1 MKAALSKS
9 PHPIAG
15 TRPKWGSLLPP
26 LLILLVLS
34 LAAVAPACTPLPA
47 TTPAVT
53 STATL
58 EETPGSD
65 WYSLYFTDPDSPT
78 AGSFRGGPDSDLAAA
93 IRGAHQ
99 SVDAAIY
106 HLNLW
111 SIRNALIA
119 AHNNGVN
126 VRIVMESDNMD
137 EVEVQEMQ
145 AAGLVI
151 LGDRRE
157 SLMHNKFV
165 VIDQAEV
172 WTGSMNFTIN
182 GGYFNDNHLVRI
194 HSTRLAENYHRE
206 FEEMFLQDMFG
217 DNQIADTPH
226 PILTLN
232 GTQVETYFSPDD
244 DTAARI
250 VALIHQAEKNIYFM
264 AYSFTSDD
272 IAAAMLEQ
280 AATGV
285 TVSGVFEEGQY
296 YANTGTEFDR
306 LLEARLDVRLD
317 GNGRNMHHKVII
329 IDEQTVI
336 LGSYNFSRNAETR
349 NDENTLIIHNPEI
362 AAQFLIEFE
371 RVFAKAPAK

>member
-1 MKAALSKS
+1 
-9 PHPIAG
+9 
-15 TRPKWGSLLPP
+15 
-26 LLILLVLS
+26 
-34 LAAVAPACTPLPA
+34 
-47 TTPAVT
+47 
-53 STATL
+53 
-58 EETPGSD
+58 
-65 WYSLYFTDPDSPT
+65 
-78 AGSFRGGPDSDLAAA
+78 
-93 IRGAHQ
+93 
-99 SVDAAIY
+99 
-106 HLNLW
+106 
-111 SIRNALIA
+111 
-119 AHNNGVN
+119 
-126 VRIVMESDNMD
+126 
-137 EVEVQEMQ
+137 
-145 AAGLVI
+145 
-151 LGDRRE
+151 
-157 SLMHNKFV
+157 
-165 VIDQAEV
+165 
-172 WTGSMNFTIN
+172 
-182 GGYFNDNHLVRI
+182 
-194 HSTRLAENYHRE
+194 
-206 FEEMFLQDMFG
+206 MFG
-217 DNQIADTPH
+217 DNQIADTPY

-280 AATGV
+280 AASGV

-306 LLEARLDVRLD
+306 LLEAGLDVRLD

-362 AAQFLIEFE
+362 AAQFLVEFE